1 MCKLQFSEQ
10 SVRCGMKKYRV
21 IARRP
26 FGADVAISRYNE
38 AIRNAGMSRASTK
51 MYLCLQHFRQ
61 RRFYQEIATSL
72 RSSQ

>member
-1 MCKLQFSEQ
+1 MREIGVYVAVGSL
-10 SVRCGMKKYRV
+10 RNAKYRV